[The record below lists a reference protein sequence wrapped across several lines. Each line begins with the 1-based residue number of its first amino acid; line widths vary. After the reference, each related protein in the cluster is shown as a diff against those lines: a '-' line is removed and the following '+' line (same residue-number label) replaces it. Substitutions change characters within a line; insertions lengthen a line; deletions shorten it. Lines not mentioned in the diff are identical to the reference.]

1 MVARCRSKPGSTG
14 LVFANGGY
22 LTKHSFG
29 VYSTARADGWMR
41 VDPATYQAEID
52 AMPAPAFT
60 EAPSGEG
67 WIETFTVVHDQ
78 GRPVFAI
85 VIGRLDDGRRFLAQ
99 MRAGLDALIDAPAIG
114 RRIAV
119 EAGAPVNTARLV

>member
-1 MVARCRSKPGSTG
+1 V
-14 LVFANGGY
+14 
-22 LTKHSFG
+22 
-29 VYSTARADGWMR
+29 R

-52 AMPAPAFT
+52 AMTSPAFT

-67 WIETFTVVHDQ
+67 RIETYTVIHDQ

-85 VIGRLDDGRRFLAQ
+85 LIGRLEDGRRFLAQ
-99 MRAGLDALIDAPAIG
+99 IRERLEALIDVPVVG

-119 EAGAPVNTARLV
+119 AAGNKVNEARLN